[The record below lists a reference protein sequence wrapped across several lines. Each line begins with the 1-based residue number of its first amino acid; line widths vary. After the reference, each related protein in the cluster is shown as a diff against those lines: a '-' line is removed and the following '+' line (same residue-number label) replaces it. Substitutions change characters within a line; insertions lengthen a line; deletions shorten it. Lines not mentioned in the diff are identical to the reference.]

1 VSAGTESSPLIVVV
15 VSETKV
21 RERLIA
27 DLARRFGSDYE
38 LVGQPSGEGA
48 LASLAAGRPG
58 REVAVV
64 IALQRLSDMTGVQFL
79 GRASALAPAA
89 KRGLVITYG
98 DPEANQSVIE
108 ATTFGL
114 IEQWCWQ
121 PWEPAEELL
130 FPFVS
135 ALLTAWSRG
144 RDVPRFEAVRIV
156 GEQWSA
162 PSHELRDL
170 LQRNGFP
177 YGFYTP
183 DSERG
188 RELLADA
195 AQDGSRLPVA
205 LFFDGRVLIEPSR
218 AEVAAALGV
227 TIRPQQTTWD
237 LAVVGAGPAG
247 LAAALYGAS
256 EGLRTVLLEGEAI
269 GGQAGTST
277 MIRNYLGF
285 PRGISGGELTRSAA
299 QQARQLGAT
308 FVYAQ
313 VAGLKLGG
321 SDHTLVL
328 RDQTE
333 VTAKAVVLAIGVSYR
348 RLGVPAVEDLVGAG
362 VFYGVAATEAQALRG
377 QPVFVVGAAN
387 SAGQAALHLA
397 GYASQVTIVVRGS
410 SLREKMSDYLV
421 RDIERA
427 PNTHVR
433 LNTEVVAA
441 AGTGRLQQLTLRCAA
456 DDTEEQVDAAGLFVL
471 IGAIPRTA
479 WLPSELEQDSEGF
492 ILTGADVLDPDG
504 TPPAS
509 WPLSRPPLFYESSVP
524 GVFAAGDVRYRST
537 KRVAAAVGEG
547 SVTVRLIHEYL
558 SELSATA
565 R

>member
-79 GRASALAPAA
+79 GRVSALAPAA

-162 PSHELRDL
+162 RSHELRDL
-170 LQRNGFP
+170 LQRNGFS

-479 WLPSELEQDSEGF
+479 WLPSELEQDSGGF

>member
-1 VSAGTESSPLIVVV
+1 VSAGTASSPLIVVV

-162 PSHELRDL
+162 RSHELRDL

-218 AEVAAALGV
+218 AEVATALGV

-285 PRGISGGELTRSAA
+285 PRGISGGELTRSAE

>member
-1 VSAGTESSPLIVVV
+1 VSAGTASSPLIVVV

>member
-1 VSAGTESSPLIVVV
+1 
-15 VSETKV
+15 
-21 RERLIA
+21 
-27 DLARRFGSDYE
+27 
-38 LVGQPSGEGA
+38 
-48 LASLAAGRPG
+48 
-58 REVAVV
+58 
-64 IALQRLSDMTGVQFL
+64 
-79 GRASALAPAA
+79 
-89 KRGLVITYG
+89 
-98 DPEANQSVIE
+98 
-108 ATTFGL
+108 
-114 IEQWCWQ
+114 
-121 PWEPAEELL
+121 
-130 FPFVS
+130 
-135 ALLTAWSRG
+135 
-144 RDVPRFEAVRIV
+144 
-156 GEQWSA
+156 
-162 PSHELRDL
+162 
-170 LQRNGFP
+170 
-177 YGFYTP
+177 
-183 DSERG
+183 
-188 RELLADA
+188 
-195 AQDGSRLPVA
+195 
-205 LFFDGRVLIEPSR
+205 
-218 AEVAAALGV
+218 
-227 TIRPQQTTWD
+227 
-237 LAVVGAGPAG
+237 
-247 LAAALYGAS
+247 
-256 EGLRTVLLEGEAI
+256 VLLEGEAI
-269 GGQAGTST
+269 GGQAGTTT

-285 PRGISGGELTRSAA
+285 PRGISGGELTRSAE

-313 VAGLKLGG
+313 IAGLKLGG

-479 WLPSELEQDSEGF
+479 WLPSELEQDSGGF

-509 WPLSRPPLFYESSVP
+509 WPLSRPPLLYESSVP

>member
-1 VSAGTESSPLIVVV
+1 VSAGTASSPLIVVV

-162 PSHELRDL
+162 RSHELRDL

-285 PRGISGGELTRSAA
+285 PRGISGGELTRSAE

>member
-1 VSAGTESSPLIVVV
+1 VSAGTASSPLIVVV

-27 DLARRFGSDYE
+27 DLVRRFGSDYE

-64 IALQRLSDMTGVQFL
+64 LALQRLSDMTGVQFL

-218 AEVAAALGV
+218 AEVATALGV

-333 VTAKAVVLAIGVSYR
+333 VTAKAVVLASGVSYR

-479 WLPSELEQDSEGF
+479 WLPSELQQDSEGF

>member
-1 VSAGTESSPLIVVV
+1 VSAGTASSPLIVVV

-162 PSHELRDL
+162 HSHELRDL

>member
-1 VSAGTESSPLIVVV
+1 VSAGTASSPLIVVV

-162 PSHELRDL
+162 RSHELRDL

-218 AEVAAALGV
+218 AEVATALGV

>member
-1 VSAGTESSPLIVVV
+1 VSAGTASSPLIVVV

-27 DLARRFGSDYE
+27 DVARRFGSDYE
-38 LVGQPSGEGA
+38 LVGEQSGEEA
-48 LASLAAGRPG
+48 LASLAADRSG

-64 IALQRLSDMTGVQFL
+64 IASHRLSDMTGVQFL

-89 KRGLVITYG
+89 KRGLLVTYG
-98 DPEANQSVIE
+98 DLEANNSVIE

-114 IEQWCWQ
+114 IDQWCWE

-135 ALLTAWSRG
+135 ALLTAWARG
-144 RDVPRFEAVRIV
+144 RDVPRFEAVRVV

-162 PSHELRDL
+162 RSHEFRDL
-170 LQRNGFP
+170 LRRNGIP

-183 DSERG
+183 DSRRG
-188 RELLADA
+188 RELLAEA
-195 AQDGSRLPVA
+195 AQDGARLPVA
-205 LFFDGRVLIEPSR
+205 LFFDGRVLIEPSNV
-218 AEVAAALGV
+218 EVAAALGV
-227 TIRPQQTTWD
+227 TIRPPQTTWD

-256 EGLRTVLLEGEAI
+256 EGLRTVLIEAEAI

-285 PRGISGGELTRSAA
+285 PRGISGGELTQFAA
-299 QQARQLGAT
+299 QQARQLGST

-313 VAGLKLGG
+313 VTELKPGT

-328 RDQTE
+328 RDQTD
-333 VTAKAVVLAIGVSYR
+333 VTAKAVVLATGVSYR

-362 VFYGVAATEAQALRG
+362 VFYGAAATEAPALRG

-397 GYASQVTIVVRGS
+397 RYASQVTIVVRGS

-427 PNTHVR
+427 ANIHVR
-433 LNTEVVAA
+433 LRTEVVAA
-441 AGTGRLQQLTLRCAA
+441 AGTGRLQQLALRCAA

-479 WLPSELEQDSEGF
+479 WLPSELEQDPGGF
-492 ILTGADVLDPDG
+492 IRTGADVLDPDG
-504 TPPAS
+504 KPPAS
-509 WPLSRPPLFYESSVP
+509 WPLSRPPLFYESSMP